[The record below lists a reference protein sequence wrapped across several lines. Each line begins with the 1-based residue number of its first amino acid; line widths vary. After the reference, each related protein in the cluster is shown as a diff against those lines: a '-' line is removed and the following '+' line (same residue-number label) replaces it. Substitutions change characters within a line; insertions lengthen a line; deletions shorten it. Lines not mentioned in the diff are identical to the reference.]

1 MLAKPAEK
9 TSLVS
14 VDREDIRGGC
24 QGREIP
30 VHEY

>member
-14 VDREDIRGGC
+14 VDREDIRGDVRGGDPC
-24 QGREIP
+24 P
-30 VHEY
+30 